1 MTRKSKLSEK
11 QWVEIERRLLAGEPG
26 RALARE
32 FGVSET
38 AIRKHCGSRTK
49 QIKAVANQLFEAE
62 KAFKSLPLS
71 SQIQAANLLDELR
84 AVSTHLAGAAK
95 LGSMTAHRLA
105 GIANQ
110 QVQMIDDS
118 KPLEDIESLKGIA
131 ILTDLS
137 NKAAQTGLNLLAANK
152 ERIKQLDDE
161 ARDRQGETIE
171 GDNLIAETVKQQ
183 FAKFSGVR

>member
-1 MTRKSKLSEK
+1 
-11 QWVEIERRLLAGEPG
+11 
-26 RALARE
+26 
-32 FGVSET
+32 
-38 AIRKHCGSRTK
+38 
-49 QIKAVANQLFEAE
+49 
-62 KAFKSLPLS
+62 
-71 SQIQAANLLDELR
+71 
-84 AVSTHLAGAAK
+84 
-95 LGSMTAHRLA
+95 MTAHRLA

>member
-1 MTRKSKLSEK
+1 MARKSSLSDR
-11 QWVEIERRLLAGEPG
+11 QWAEIERRLLAGEKC

-32 FGVSET
+32 FKVAESTIRTRLSAQT
-38 AIRKHCGSRTK
+38 A
-49 QIKAVANQLFEAE
+49 QVKAVAQQVVAAE
-62 KAFKSLPLS
+62 EAFKALPISAQVSAQSL
-71 SQIQAANLLDELR
+71 INELR
-84 AVSTHLAGAAK
+84 AVSTHLAATAK

-110 QVQMIDDS
+110 QVQRIDDS
-118 KPLEDIESLKGIA
+118 KPLNDVESLKGIA